1 MTIGYAADHVSV
13 EIVDDGVGTT
23 AAGANGSGRGLLGMR
38 ERVTSLG
45 GTLHCGG
52 MAGGGYVVAATFP
65 TGPGS

>member
-1 MTIGYAADHVSV
+1 VTIGYAADHVSV
-13 EIVDDGVGTT
+13 EIVDDGVGT

-45 GTLHCGG
+45 GTLRCGG
-52 MAGGGYVVAATFP
+52 EAGGGYVVAATFP